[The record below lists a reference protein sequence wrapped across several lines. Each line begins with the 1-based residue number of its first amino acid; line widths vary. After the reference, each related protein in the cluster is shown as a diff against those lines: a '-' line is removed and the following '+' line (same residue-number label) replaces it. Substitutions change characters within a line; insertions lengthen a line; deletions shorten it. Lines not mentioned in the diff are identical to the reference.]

1 MFDKKFFGGFVLC
14 GSFTFLRH
22 LTYVGLRTGAID
34 LPLIGFWGLGVFQ
47 IQEIFDSLIL
57 NIYH

>member
-1 MFDKKFFGGFVLC
+1 MNDARYVDLQTSVFDKKFFGGFVLC

-34 LPLIGFWGLGVFQ
+34 LPLIGFGGLSV
-47 IQEIFDSLIL
+47 SR
-57 NIYH
+57 NI